1 MEVLASA
8 IKQEKEIQGIY
19 TGKGEIKMS
28 LFTDNMIVYVEN
40 HKKSKTTTNKLL
52 ELTSKCSNL
61 TEFKINKTKV
71 HSILIYQ

>member
-28 LFTDNMIVYVEN
+28 LFTDNMIVYVE
-40 HKKSKTTTNKLL
+40 KSQKVKNNNKRTPGTNK
-52 ELTSKCSNL
+52 
-61 TEFKINKTKV
+61 
-71 HSILIYQ
+71 QM